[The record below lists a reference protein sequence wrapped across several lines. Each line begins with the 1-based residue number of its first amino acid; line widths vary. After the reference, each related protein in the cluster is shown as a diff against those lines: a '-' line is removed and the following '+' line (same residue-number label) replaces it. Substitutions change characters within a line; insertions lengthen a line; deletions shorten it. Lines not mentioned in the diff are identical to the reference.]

1 MFEKWKQKREEKKA
15 KDRAIA
21 ESGYWKNHPGMRR
34 CLQAMRGSCTV
45 APMELHEAVI
55 AVVNIALAE
64 NTWAEADRIPADF
77 LSGTVY
83 LVWNDEKLPVLKAP
97 WELVTE
103 NLDDVRS
110 VAERS
115 FLISETMDRI
125 VYLENNEIKLYAI

>member
-34 CLQAMRGSCTV
+34 CLRSMRGSCTV

-64 NTWAEADRIPADF
+64 NTWTEADRIPADF
-77 LSGTVY
+77 LCGTVY
-83 LVWNDEKLPVLKAP
+83 MVWNDEKLPVLKAP
-97 WELVTE
+97 WELATE
-103 NLDDVRS
+103 NLADVRA
-110 VAERS
+110 VADRT
-115 FLISETMDRI
+115 FLVSGNMDRI
-125 VYLENNEIKLYAI
+125 VSFEDEKLRLYAI